1 MFGRTALSFGITLL
15 VATTGIAANAALPVE
30 RPALVTLPDGSRLE
44 LGGQVD
50 GVSTADAVVTSER
63 ANETPLEASML
74 HPRSGHTATVL
85 PDGRVFIWGGVDD
98 QGKVVRTGEWFD
110 PASKHF
116 SEAQGIPLVP
126 RTGHTATLLTD
137 GRVLMLGGRADRL
150 GALEEAE
157 VWDWRSN
164 RSELLPVQLSPA
176 REGHRASLLA
186 DGRVLIVG
194 PRATEATLYDP
205 DHVRFI
211 RAASEDASVP
221 SAADV
226 QLTGAIPAP
235 DAKDVPLDALLALR
249 FDPPLAS
256 ESANEK
262 TIALI
267 GPHGATPARVVAA
280 ESGRLVFVTPKQD
293 LYPASHYTVFVQGVH
308 DRQGQSLL
316 WHALEF
322 DTQRFMPSPLD
333 PRLDLREHANRA
345 DASVS
350 IDAADTAS
358 AHTSD
363 RSAGGKDAYRGKPF
377 QFSKPLVT
385 DDEVWIPSEANLGGQ
400 WRTQRPIAADIKDAI
415 NLGMS
420 KNSQKAAW
428 RSHRLRS
435 GATEISGRILRL
447 NDRPLAGVD
456 VRVGEVRTTTD
467 ADGRFSLRGLA
478 AGHQELVVDGSS
490 VGKDGSSFAQFVV
503 GVDVEAGKENPVK
516 PIYLPKIRTQ
526 DWIEIPSP
534 LPADLV
540 VRNPYMPGFE
550 VHLPA
555 GTILRGRDGKV
566 VRRVAVI
573 PMPLDRTPINYPV
586 NTPLHMTFQPGGMS
600 VEGLTP
606 GITKGIQF
614 VYPNYSG
621 EAPGRRA
628 GFLNYDPTGKGWY
641 TYGYGSVSA
650 DGLSVVPD
658 ADTQIYSATGFGIFF
673 GAPPATLRGL
683 TCGTKDGDPVDLRSG
698 LFMHS
703 TQGPA
708 MSDVVPMQWRTTY
721 RPADS
726 QKRDFGKGTSHSYG
740 IYLYNPG
747 DPHTNWNEFDLVLSD
762 CAVVRFDRVS
772 GSPMSADYA
781 ATHTATP
788 TSYYGATLKWI
799 NTVDGLAM
807 TLRDGRTLYF
817 DPFGGSLLRITD
829 RFGRSLEITRSGGLM
844 SRVATE
850 SGRYVDVQ
858 YDTQNRITDL
868 ADIAGRHWQ
877 YAYTPAGYLDHVT
890 YPDTTH
896 ENFTYDATG
905 RITDVYDRRGNR
917 MVHNVYDSA
926 DRVTDQTLADGA
938 LYHFDYVANA
948 QGLSTQVDVT
958 RPNGTVRRVTFHAS
972 GYPLTDTDAFGTS
985 LQRTVTYERDSI
997 GFVTA
1002 FTDALNRRTELGY
1015 DSDKHVTSVT
1025 TLAGTTDAL
1034 TGNFTYTPAH
1044 DLATMTDPWGRT
1056 TTFTFDARRHLKRIE
1071 DSFGRSVALTYDDL
1085 DRVTQLKD
1093 HLNRATSLGYDLYDV
1108 RTVTDPLLNSTTY
1121 FVDTLGRPAAVE
1133 NALHQR
1139 TQAHYDINDRIKDVV
1154 DASGATT
1161 AFGYD
1166 AMGNLTSLTDALN
1179 RTTSWTYDARQR
1191 PLTRTDALNQSEQW
1205 TWAANERNASH
1216 TDRASRTTAAQF
1228 DDLGRLSNLLESDGR
1243 LVVPTYDLSDRLLTL
1258 NDSVSGNTAF
1268 TYTRFDQVLTET
1280 SGQGTLTY
1288 TYDAHRRLSTR
1299 LLSGQSAMS
1308 YGYDTRDRLT
1318 SLAQGAE
1325 TVTFGYDRADR
1336 RTSTTLPN
1344 GIITTVTY
1352 DAADRLTALTYAGSQ
1367 GDKLPFATM
1376 SYDYDAAGQLI
1387 SRGGNW
1393 DTTGLPT
1400 ATTAAGTVDAN
1411 HRLTSFNGQ
1420 TLTYDTV
1427 GSLTGDGVNQYV
1439 YNARDQLVAIKQGG
1453 VTTASF
1459 AYDAFGRRTSRT
1471 VSGVATTYRYDGE
1484 NPIEETT
1491 NGAVATIM
1499 SGLGMDERY
1508 ARDDTGG
1515 RRYFLTDHLGSTTA
1529 LSDSGGN
1536 VTARYS
1542 YSPYGD
1548 TSMTVLQGVAP
1559 TNPYQYTGREN
1570 DGAGLY
1576 YYRARYYSP
1585 GMRRFTQEDPLG
1597 FIDGA
1602 TPYAYVGGNP
1612 LSYADPMGLWRW
1624 GDPLDQGWVDFAA
1637 GFGDSMWFNIPSM
1650 IRDAAGIDGG
1660 VDKCSKAYRNGQ
1672 YLDIAFEVATMG
1684 ISSGLKSLAKNASRS
1699 AVRKATRPFIDE
1711 FRRAGEYIGGYIH
1724 HRNPLFGHPGG
1735 FGAYFATG
1743 GLPAWI
1749 NSGSWN
1755 LVWIA
1760 DGASHAATHRWLRKL
1775 EAVWGSFVNPA
1786 ATGLRAADDFVGS
1799 CGCE

>member
-1 MFGRTALSFGITLL
+1 MLL
-15 VATTGIAANAALPVE
+15 VATTGLAANAALPPEQSARVM
-30 RPALVTLPDGSRLE
+30 LPDGSRLE
-44 LGGQVD
+44 LGGLVD
-50 GVSTADAVVTSER
+50 GVSTAGAVMTSEP
-63 ANETPLEASML
+63 ANEKPLDASML

-98 QGKVVRTGEWFD
+98 HGKIVRSGEWFD
-110 PASKHF
+110 PSSRRF
-116 SEAQGIPLVP
+116 TEAHDIPLVP
-126 RTGHTATLLTD
+126 RVGHTATLLTD
-137 GRVLMLGGRADRL
+137 GRLLVLGGHAEKL

-157 VWDWRSN
+157 IWDWRSN
-164 RSELLPVQLSPA
+164 RSELLPISLSPA

-194 PRATEATLYDP
+194 PGATEAALYDP

-211 RAASEDASVP
+211 RAASEDASAT
-221 SAADV
+221 SAVDV
-226 QLTGAIPAP
+226 QVTGAIPAP

-249 FDPPLAS
+249 FDPPLTP

-293 LYPASHYTVFVQGVH
+293 LYPASHYTVFIQGVH
-308 DRQGQSLL
+308 DQQGQSLL

-333 PRLDLREHANRA
+333 PRLDLRKPASGA
-345 DASVS
+345 DTSVS
-350 IDAADTAS
+350 TDVAGTAS

-363 RSAGGKDAYRGKPF
+363 RSAGGKDASRGKPF

-435 GATEISGRILRL
+435 GVTEISGRILRL

-456 VRVGEVRTTTD
+456 VRVGEVHTTTD
-467 ADGRFSLRGLA
+467 ADGRFSFRGLA

-516 PIYLPKIRTQ
+516 PIYLPKIRAQ

-606 GITKGIQF
+606 GVTKGIQF

-628 GFLNYDPTGKGWY
+628 GFLNYDPTAKGWY
-641 TYGYGSVSA
+641 TYGSGSVSA
-650 DGLSVVPD
+650 DGRSVLPD
-658 ADTQIYSATGFGIFF
+658 PDTQIYSATGFGIFF
-673 GAPPATLRGL
+673 GAPPAPKGPRCDGAS
-683 TCGTKDGDPVDLRSG
+683 DGDPVDLRTG
-698 LFMHS
+698 LFKHS

-708 MSDVVPMQWRTTY
+708 MDDVVPLSWRTTY
-721 RPADS
+721 RPGDT
-726 QKRDFGKGTSHSYG
+726 QKRNFGYGTSHTYG
-740 IYLYNPG
+740 MYLYYPG
-747 DPHTNWNEFDLVLSD
+747 PDVHTNWMELDLVLPD
-762 CAVVRFDRVS
+762 CSVVKFESVMDTPHS
-772 GSPMSADYA
+772 TTYLAK
-781 ATHTATP
+781 HTSTP
-788 TSYYGATLKWI
+788 TAYYGATLTWDPSAGVRL
-799 NTVDGLAM
+799 TR
-807 TLRDGRTLYF
+807 RDGTQFHFNEY
-817 DPFGGSLLRITD
+817 GGDLLRVVD
-829 RFGRSLEITRSGGLM
+829 RFGRSVEVTRSGGLI

-877 YAYTPAGYLDHVT
+877 YAYTSAGYLDHVT

-896 ENFTYDATG
+896 ENFIYDANG
-905 RITDVYDRRGNR
+905 RMTDVFDRRGNR
-917 MVHNVYDSA
+917 MVHNVYDSS

-1015 DSDKHVTSVT
+1015 DSDKHVTSLT

-1044 DLATMTDPWGRT
+1044 DLATMVDPWGRT

-1093 HLNRATSLGYDLYDV
+1093 HLNRTTSLGYDLYDV

-1133 NALHQR
+1133 NPLHQR
-1139 TQAHYDINDRIKDVV
+1139 TQAHYDINDRVKDVV

-1179 RTTSWTYDARQR
+1179 RTTNWTYDARQR
-1191 PLTRTDALNQSEQW
+1191 PLTRTDAL
-1205 TWAANERNASH
+1205 
-1216 TDRASRTTAAQF
+1216 
-1228 DDLGRLSNLLESDGR
+1228 
-1243 LVVPTYDLSDRLLTL
+1243 
-1258 NDSVSGNTAF
+1258 
-1268 TYTRFDQVLTET
+1268 
-1280 SGQGTLTY
+1280 
-1288 TYDAHRRLSTR
+1288 
-1299 LLSGQSAMS
+1299 
-1308 YGYDTRDRLT
+1308 
-1318 SLAQGAE
+1318 
-1325 TVTFGYDRADR
+1325 
-1336 RTSTTLPN
+1336 
-1344 GIITTVTY
+1344 
-1352 DAADRLTALTYAGSQ
+1352 
-1367 GDKLPFATM
+1367 
-1376 SYDYDAAGQLI
+1376 
-1387 SRGGNW
+1387 
-1393 DTTGLPT
+1393 
-1400 ATTAAGTVDAN
+1400 
-1411 HRLTSFNGQ
+1411 
-1420 TLTYDTV
+1420 
-1427 GSLTGDGVNQYV
+1427 
-1439 YNARDQLVAIKQGG
+1439 
-1453 VTTASF
+1453 
-1459 AYDAFGRRTSRT
+1459 
-1471 VSGVATTYRYDGE
+1471 
-1484 NPIEETT
+1484 
-1491 NGAVATIM
+1491 
-1499 SGLGMDERY
+1499 
-1508 ARDDTGG
+1508 
-1515 RRYFLTDHLGSTTA
+1515 
-1529 LSDSGGN
+1529 
-1536 VTARYS
+1536 
-1542 YSPYGD
+1542 
-1548 TSMTVLQGVAP
+1548 
-1559 TNPYQYTGREN
+1559 
-1570 DGAGLY
+1570 
-1576 YYRARYYSP
+1576 
-1585 GMRRFTQEDPLG
+1585 
-1597 FIDGA
+1597 
-1602 TPYAYVGGNP
+1602 
-1612 LSYADPMGLWRW
+1612 
-1624 GDPLDQGWVDFAA
+1624 
-1637 GFGDSMWFNIPSM
+1637 
-1650 IRDAAGIDGG
+1650 
-1660 VDKCSKAYRNGQ
+1660 
-1672 YLDIAFEVATMG
+1672 
-1684 ISSGLKSLAKNASRS
+1684 
-1699 AVRKATRPFIDE
+1699 
-1711 FRRAGEYIGGYIH
+1711 
-1724 HRNPLFGHPGG
+1724 
-1735 FGAYFATG
+1735 
-1743 GLPAWI
+1743 
-1749 NSGSWN
+1749 
-1755 LVWIA
+1755 
-1760 DGASHAATHRWLRKL
+1760 
-1775 EAVWGSFVNPA
+1775 
-1786 ATGLRAADDFVGS
+1786 
-1799 CGCE
+1799 